1 MAKRTKQLQAVVDM
15 CNEMFRNN
23 RVIDPLESD
32 ASLLS
37 HILIQLDCYKGYN
50 WFYED
55 RSYTDGVMLRLVGS
69 GMQDIVREKDGFIQ
83 FY

>member
-23 RVIDPLESD
+23 RVIDPLDSD

-37 HILIQLDCYKGYN
+37 HILIQLDCYSGYN

-55 RSYTDGVMLRLVGS
+55 KSYTEVDVLRLVGS
-69 GMQDIVREKDGFIQ
+69 GKEDIVREKDGFIQ